1 MKLNRKY
8 IIGILIVLGLFM
20 TVAGLAQVGASVY
33 ADSSDFVLMMRSG
46 HIEDGDYV
54 CYDLP
59 GNKEIHT
66 TELTVNGITYQAKY
80 YQAGSMGK
88 IVSLNPIEPEEES
101 GGEEHEQP
109 VYTNITNDTT
119 PSDVDPDQPETM
131 TTPGSIYDVGGVYL
145 QLAQGSLESGKYTY
159 YEDDGSYDTLVKTS
173 FVMGKMYQFKYAI
186 TEYGIGKIVDILNDD
201 DSGRPQPIPIEKY
214 GQSYSLSGHQAWL
227 QSGSIESNEFT
238 LFENDG
244 LDTIT
249 SMAFVMGKIY
259 SFDYTVDQY
268 GVAKIVG
275 ISPDNRVVEEPEP
288 VVNNTT
294 DDTNTSDVEPETVG
308 KIYTYTGGLCQLW
321 AGSFEEGNYI
331 CYPEDLSQPFNIGAV
346 VCDGHQ
352 YIVKVMYTEPGSIGR
367 ICAVLNEVNN
377 TTDVEPQVNNTT
389 DVEPQVNNT
398 TDVEPEESI
407 LGKSYDTPYGEAYLK
422 DGALEIGKY
431 MVFEDNEDARH
442 EWWYVT
448 DDFGNSFFV
457 SFWIG
462 EDGKCRI
469 TYAEPYTVPI
479 EENNTTDVEPT
490 NITNDTEGKGDV
502 DPVIVNP
509 EDPTGGDPCD
519 NPGEDP
525 AADDPLQPPL
535 VPEDE
540 PYSDPDRR
548 EQSVCPVI
556 DGGANATADVDEAV
570 STNQNSTPAP
580 DNNKIVMQKTGNGI
594 ILAILAV
601 IAILGAVVYIRR

>member
-101 GGEEHEQP
+101 GDPEPEP
-109 VYTNITNDTT
+109 VVINTTNDTT

-268 GVAKIVG
+268 GVARIVG

-294 DDTNTSDVEPETVG
+294 DDTNTSDVEPEPV
-308 KIYTYTGGLCQLW
+308 
-321 AGSFEEGNYI
+321 
-331 CYPEDLSQPFNIGAV
+331 
-346 VCDGHQ
+346 
-352 YIVKVMYTEPGSIGR
+352 
-367 ICAVLNEVNN
+367 VNN
-377 TTDVEPQVNNTT
+377 TTD
-389 DVEPQVNNT
+389 
-398 TDVEPEESI
+398 
-407 LGKSYDTPYGEAYLK
+407 DTIRK
-422 DGALEIGKY
+422 RS
-431 MVFEDNEDARH
+431 NRSNH
-442 EWWYVT
+442 
-448 DDFGNSFFV
+448 
-457 SFWIG
+457 
-462 EDGKCRI
+462 
-469 TYAEPYTVPI
+469 
-479 EENNTTDVEPT
+479 
-490 NITNDTEGKGDV
+490 
-502 DPVIVNP
+502 
-509 EDPTGGDPCD
+509 
-519 NPGEDP
+519 
-525 AADDPLQPPL
+525 
-535 VPEDE
+535 
-540 PYSDPDRR
+540 
-548 EQSVCPVI
+548 
-556 DGGANATADVDEAV
+556 
-570 STNQNSTPAP
+570 ST
-580 DNNKIVMQKTGNGI
+580 I
-594 ILAILAV
+594 I
-601 IAILGAVVYIRR
+601 